1 MSAAVQN
8 LVKSTKS
15 LVEVASKQVTSR
27 ACQSYGKL
35 MENNA
40 KYVLQDKSKLEDMPK
55 QYIFTHLAE

>member
-15 LVEVASKQVTSR
+15 LACSASKTLSSR
-27 ACQSYGKL
+27 IGASYTEL
-35 MENNA
+35 MANNT
-40 KYVLQDKSKLEDMPK
+40 KYVLQDKSKLADMPK